1 MKDKTECHSC
11 SCNEMQLQ
19 CKDVCKYHGI
29 CWMRR
34 AAEVIAVAVI
44 GVCAVRETDDTMR
57 DR

>member
-1 MKDKTECHSC
+1 MDG
-11 SCNEMQLQ
+11 
-19 CKDVCKYHGI
+19 KYVI
-29 CWMRR
+29 QRWKAR